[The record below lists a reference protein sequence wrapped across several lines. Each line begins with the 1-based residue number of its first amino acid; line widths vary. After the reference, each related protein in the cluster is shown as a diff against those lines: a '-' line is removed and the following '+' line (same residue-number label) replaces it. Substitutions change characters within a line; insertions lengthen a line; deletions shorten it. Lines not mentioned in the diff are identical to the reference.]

1 LERGEEFRAEEIF
14 AAEFPEPLDA
24 SVASDGRCMFCER
37 RNVADG
43 SREPGNPEVFIVP
56 LSEKKRFSV

>member
-1 LERGEEFRAEEIF
+1 
-14 AAEFPEPLDA
+14 LDA